1 MKNIEELKICCE
13 PGLYFPLEI
22 KPVVMAAALLIIGGC
37 TTPAVQTL
45 PEMVGTD
52 VKCAGVNACK
62 GKGACKSI
70 NNTCKAKNSCKGEGW
85 LSLSK
90 QECVQKGGV
99 SL

>member
-1 MKNIEELKICCE
+1 MKNIKECCE
-13 PGLYFPLEI
+13 PALYSPTGTTS
-22 KPVVMAAALLIIGGC
+22 VVMAAALLIIGGC
-37 TTPAVQTL
+37 ATPAVQTL
-45 PEMVGTD
+45 PDMVDTH

-70 NNTCKAKNSCKGEGW
+70 NNTCKAKNSCKAEGW
-85 LSLSK
+85 LSLPK

>member
-1 MKNIEELKICCE
+1 MKNTKECCDL
-13 PGLYFPLEI
+13 GLHSPTGR
-22 KPVVMAAALLIIGGC
+22 KSVVLAAALLIIGGC
-37 TTPAVQTL
+37 ATPAGPTL
-45 PEMVGTD
+45 PEMVNTN

-70 NNTCKAKNSCKGEGW
+70 NNSCKAKNSCKAEGW
-85 LSLSK
+85 LSLPK